1 MKNVRIKS
9 IYWLFPIL
17 SVCVVL
23 VDQFTKMLAISNLKN
38 QDAIVLIDG
47 VLELS
52 YLQNYG
58 MAFGMLEGKITFLVL
73 FCLLFLILA
82 MYFFVKIPKTLFY
95 TPILLTEMILVAG
108 AIGNLIDRIFR
119 GYVVDF
125 IYFKIINF
133 PLFNIADICVVGSCI
148 LLIFL
153 VLFKYEDKDFDFIS
167 LKNKES

>member
-17 SVCVVL
+17 SVCLVL

-133 PLFNIADICVVGSCI
+133 IQKTAFRI
-148 LLIFL
+148 
-153 VLFKYEDKDFDFIS
+153 
-167 LKNKES
+167 